1 MEESGEAGRFLV
13 ASRDI
18 QKGEVL
24 KILNFDDDDDD
35 NGDDDDDDDDDD
47 NDNDEAGRFLV
58 AHTKGRSVLIITI
71 VKMILIS
78 TLSSSSSWLSPESCD
93 ILMIN

>member
-1 MEESGEAGRFLV
+1 MEESDEAGRFLV

-35 NGDDDDDDDDDD
+35 NGDDDDDDDDD

-78 TLSSSSSWLSPESCD
+78 TLSSSSSWLSPEFCD

>member
-1 MEESGEAGRFLV
+1 MEESDEAGRFLV

-24 KILNFDDDDDD
+24 IILNFDDDDDA
-35 NGDDDDDDDDDD
+35 NGDDEDDDD
-47 NDNDEAGRFLV
+47 NDYDEAGRFLV

-78 TLSSSSSWLSPESCD
+78 TLS
-93 ILMIN
+93 

>member
-1 MEESGEAGRFLV
+1 MEESDEAGRFLV

-35 NGDDDDDDDDDD
+35 DVDMARYMT
-47 NDNDEAGRFLV
+47 EWP
-58 AHTKGRSVLIITI
+58 
-71 VKMILIS
+71 KMCL
-78 TLSSSSSWLSPESCD
+78 TYLTY
-93 ILMIN
+93 LMCLRI